1 MRLLGRITMFLLFL
15 ILVVSG
21 TASATPSTTFWT
33 PASSDIQPFNVWHIG
48 ADNYFRLYQS
58 STDSNNLPRSNTNA
72 PARLDGFPTDLGVT
86 VGVLPFEKI
95 QMEVGID
102 ALFPA
107 TRVNTALH
115 SMGHS
120 LLFNAKIGT
129 PEGAF
134 FGSWFPAINVGIFD
148 VGTKGQITDMN
159 IADLLI
165 GKTLG
170 DFGRIHG
177 GGYYANPGS
186 ALMHQSGCKNGTG
199 AGNGNVQVSCSNLTN
214 NGAYGGG
221 DVNRGRLQNSGGM
234 VGYDY
239 GFWKI
244 KDKEGNE
251 YNKWVF
257 AADYASGNNFIG
269 GGGFGIY
276 HFFNKDISLLS
287 GPVWFNDHV
296 INGGWK
302 WTVQLDINF

>member
-1 MRLLGRITMFLLFL
+1 MKLLGRIAIPMLLL
-15 ILVVSG
+15 SLVLTG
-21 TASATPSTTFWT
+21 TVSATPSTTLWT
-33 PASSDIQPFNVWHIG
+33 PATSDIQPFNVWHIG
-48 ADNYFRLYQS
+48 VDNYFRLYQS
-58 STDSNNLPRSNTNA
+58 NTDTNNLPRSNTNA
-72 PARLDGFPTDLGVT
+72 PARLDGFPTDVGLT
-86 VGVLPFEKI
+86 VGVLPFEKL

-102 ALFPA
+102 GLFPA
-107 TRVNTALH
+107 TRVNPALR
-115 SMGHS
+115 SIGQS
-120 LLFNAKIGT
+120 LLFNSKIGI

-159 IADLLI
+159 IVDFI
-165 GKTLG
+165 VGHTLG

-177 GGYYANPGS
+177 GGYYGNPGS
-186 ALMHQSGCKNGTG
+186 ALMHQSGCKNGTSNIQF
-199 AGNGNVQVSCSNLTN
+199 ACSNLVA

-221 DVNRGRLQNSGGM
+221 DTKRGRLQNSGGM

-239 GFWKI
+239 GFWKV

-251 YNKWVF
+251 YNKWTF
-257 AADYASGNNFIG
+257 LADYASGNNFIG
-269 GGGFGIY
+269 GASVGFGY
-276 HFFNKDISLLS
+276 NFTKDIDLLT

>member
-1 MRLLGRITMFLLFL
+1 MKLFRCIAIAFLF
-15 ILVVSG
+15 IALVMTG
-21 TASATPSTTFWT
+21 TASATPSTTYWT
-33 PASSDIQPFNVWHIG
+33 PATTDVQPFNVWHIG
-48 ADNYFRLYQS
+48 VDNYFRLYQS
-58 STDSNNLPRSNTNA
+58 GADTLGPPSNTNA
-72 PARLDGFPTDLGVT
+72 PLRPDGFPTDVGLT
-86 VGVLPFEKI
+86 VGVLPFEKF

-102 ALFPA
+102 GLFPG
-107 TRVNTALH
+107 TRINPAIR
-115 SMGHS
+115 SMGNS
-120 LLFNAKIGT
+120 LLFNAKMGT

-148 VGTKGQITDMN
+148 VGTKSEITNMN

-199 AGNGNVQVSCSNLTN
+199 NVQFSCSNLVN
-214 NGAYGGG
+214 NGGQGAG
-221 DVNRGRLQNSGGM
+221 DTNRGRRQNSGGM

-239 GFWKI
+239 GFWKV

-251 YNKWVF
+251 YNKWMF
-257 AADYASGNNFIG
+257 AADYASGKNFIG

-276 HFFNKDISLLS
+276 HFFTKDIDLLT